1 MCSMNVNSGPV
12 FLCAAICP
20 REHSRLSKMIVK
32 ITFRVKVEAAVK
44 CFGLT
49 SVRIDIKAF

>member
-1 MCSMNVNSGPV
+1 MNVNSGPE

-32 ITFRVKVEAAVK
+32 ITFCVKVETAVK